1 MLIPFDSGTG
11 VPRGSTI
18 AVTMNDALE
27 AASFHRHVELGT
39 YPPDWAGDQADD
51 GRDYGER

>member
-27 AASFHRHVELGT
+27 AASFHRHVELGN
-39 YPPDWAGDQADD
+39 YPPIGLAIGAD